1 LPPRC
6 AGAPKPTPELEN
18 EPAEKTTMSA
28 VIQDKPHGKTLV
40 SLRGLNKHYGD
51 FTAVDNLDL
60 EIQDGEFLTFL
71 GSSGSG
77 KSTTLSMLAGFETPS
92 SGEILVDGQS
102 LVQVPPHK
110 RDIGMVFQRYSL
122 FPHLNVRDNI
132 AFPLA
137 IRKLSATETTKK
149 VDAMLKLV
157 QLEPFAHRK
166 PSQMSGGQQ
175 QRVAIARALV
185 YEPRILLMDEPLGAL
200 DKKLREDLQDELRQL
215 HRRLGITIVYVTH
228 DQEEAMR
235 LSQRIAIFSHGKI
248 VGLGT
253 GYDLYQNPPNA
264 FVASF
269 LGNSNFLRIKA
280 QGNGSGTFEG
290 QPLAIRLTPGL
301 NPGQEALIMVR
312 PEKALAMTTEQAARE
327 PLPAGW
333 NEVSAKVA
341 EVLFLGESQTCQ
353 VVTAGGTE
361 LKVKALSAAGMSMQ
375 PGDTVKVRWAVGD
388 ACIYTEWAESDL
400 SKSAGAH

>member
-1 LPPRC
+1 
-6 AGAPKPTPELEN
+6 
-18 EPAEKTTMSA
+18 MSA
-28 VIQDKPHGKTLV
+28 VIKDCAQQNDKPLV
-40 SLRGLNKHYGD
+40 SLRNLNKYYGD
-51 FTAVDNLDL
+51 FAAVDDISLD
-60 EIQDGEFLTFL
+60 IKDGEFLTFL

-92 SGEILVDGQS
+92 SGEILVNGQS
-102 LVQVPPHK
+102 LVNVPPHK

-122 FPHLNVRDNI
+122 FPHLSVRDNI

-137 IRKLSATETTKK
+137 IRKLAAAERERR

-157 QLEPFAHRK
+157 QLEQFAHRR
-166 PSQMSGGQQ
+166 PSQLSGGQQ

-248 VGLGT
+248 VGLGS

-269 LGNSNFLRIKA
+269 LGNSNFLKLKA
-280 QGNGSGTFEG
+280 QGNAVATFEG
-290 QPLAIRLTPGL
+290 QSLSIRLTAGL
-301 NPGQEALIMVR
+301 QTDQDVLLMVR
-312 PEKALAMTTEQAARE
+312 PEKALALSFEQAAQE
-327 PLPAGW
+327 PLAAGW
-333 NEVSAKVA
+333 NEVTAKVV
-341 EVLFLGESQTCQ
+341 EVLFLGESQTCS
-353 VVTAGGTE
+353 VVTSGGTSMT
-361 LKVKALSAAGMSMQ
+361 VKALSAAGMPMKA
-375 PGDTVKVRWAVGD
+375 GDPVRVRWATAD
-388 ACIYTEWAESDL
+388 ACVYTEWAESDL
-400 SKSAGAH
+400 NKAAGAH

>member
-1 LPPRC
+1 
-6 AGAPKPTPELEN
+6 
-18 EPAEKTTMSA
+18 MSA
-28 VIQDKPHGKTLV
+28 VKDPAQQNNKTLV
-40 SLRGLNKHYGD
+40 SLRNLNKHYGD
-51 FTAVDNLDL
+51 FAAVDDISL

-92 SGEILVDGQS
+92 SGEILVDGKS
-102 LVQVPPHK
+102 LVNVPPHK

-122 FPHLNVRDNI
+122 FPHLSVRDNI

-137 IRKLSATETTKK
+137 IRKLAAAERDRR

-157 QLEPFAHRK
+157 QLEQFAHRR
-166 PSQMSGGQQ
+166 PSQLSGGQQ

-248 VGLGT
+248 VGLGS

-269 LGNSNFLRIKA
+269 LGNSNFLKLKA
-280 QGNGSGTFEG
+280 QGNAAATFEG
-290 QPLAIRLTPGL
+290 QSLSIRLTAGL
-301 NPGQEALIMVR
+301 QAHQDVLLMVR
-312 PEKALAMTTEQAARE
+312 PEKALALSVEQASQDT
-327 PLPAGW
+327 LPAGW
-333 NEVSAKVA
+333 NEVAAKVV
-341 EVLFLGESQTCQ
+341 EVLFLGESQTCS
-353 VVTAGGTE
+353 VVTSGGTAMT
-361 LKVKALSAAGMSMQ
+361 VKALSAAGM
-375 PGDTVKVRWAVGD
+375 PLKAGDPVRVRWATAD
-388 ACIYTEWAESDL
+388 ACVYTQWAESDL
-400 SKSAGAH
+400 NKAAGAH

>member
-1 LPPRC
+1 
-6 AGAPKPTPELEN
+6 
-18 EPAEKTTMSA
+18 MSA
-28 VIQDKPHGKTLV
+28 VIKDSAQQNDKPLV
-40 SLRGLNKHYGD
+40 SLRNLNKHYGD
-51 FTAVDNLDL
+51 FAAVDNISLD
-60 EIQDGEFLTFL
+60 IKDGEFLTFL

-92 SGEILVDGQS
+92 SGEILVNGQS
-102 LVQVPPHK
+102 LVNVPPHK

-122 FPHLNVRDNI
+122 FPHLSVRDNI

-137 IRKLSATETTKK
+137 IRKLAAAERERR

-157 QLEPFAHRK
+157 QLEQFAHRR
-166 PSQMSGGQQ
+166 PSQLSGGQQ

-248 VGLGT
+248 VGLGS

-269 LGNSNFLRIKA
+269 LGNSNFLKLKA
-280 QGNGSGTFEG
+280 QGNAVATFEG
-290 QPLAIRLTPGL
+290 QPLSIRLTAGL
-301 NPGQEALIMVR
+301 QTDQDVLLMVR
-312 PEKALAMTTEQAARE
+312 PEKALALSNEQALAE
-327 PLPAGW
+327 PLAAGW
-333 NEVSAKVA
+333 NEASAKVV
-341 EVLFLGESQTCQ
+341 EVLFLGESQTCS
-353 VVTAGGTE
+353 VITAGGTSMT
-361 LKVKALSAAGMSMQ
+361 VKALSAAGM
-375 PGDTVKVRWAVGD
+375 PLKAGDPVRVRWATAD
-388 ACIYTEWAESDL
+388 ACVYTEWAESDL
-400 SKSAGAH
+400 NKAAGAH

>member
-1 LPPRC
+1 
-6 AGAPKPTPELEN
+6 
-18 EPAEKTTMSA
+18 MSA
-28 VIQDKPHGKTLV
+28 VIKDDAPNKTLV

-102 LVQVPPHK
+102 LVNVPPHK

-137 IRKLSATETTKK
+137 IRKLGAAETNKR

-157 QLEPFAHRK
+157 QLEKFAHRK

-269 LGNSNFLRIKA
+269 LGNSNFLRIRA
-280 QGNGSGTFEG
+280 SSHGAGAFEG
-290 QPLAIRLTPGL
+290 QQLAIRLTPGL
-301 NPGQEALIMVR
+301 AAEQDALIMVR
-312 PEKALAMTTEQAARE
+312 PEKALALTVEQAARE

-333 NEVSAKVA
+333 NEVGATVG
-341 EVLFLGESQTCQ
+341 EVLFLGESRTCH
-353 VVTAGGTE
+353 VVTQGGTE
-361 LKVKALSAAGMSMQ
+361 MTVKALSAAGMPMRA
-375 PGDTVKVRWAVGD
+375 GDKVKVRWAVAD

-400 SKSAGAH
+400 SKGAGAH

>member
-1 LPPRC
+1 
-6 AGAPKPTPELEN
+6 
-18 EPAEKTTMSA
+18 MSA
-28 VIQDKPHGKTLV
+28 VINHSADAAGNTLV
-40 SLRGLNKHYGD
+40 SLKGLNRFYGD
-51 FTAVDNLDL
+51 FAAVDDISLD
-60 EIQDGEFLTFL
+60 IRNGEFLTFL

-92 SGEILVDGQS
+92 SGEILVNGQS

-122 FPHLNVRDNI
+122 FPHLSVRDNI
-132 AFPLA
+132 AFPLN
-137 IRKLSATETTKK
+137 IRKLDRAECARK

-157 QLEPFAHRK
+157 QLEAFAHRR
-166 PSQMSGGQQ
+166 PAQLSGGQQ

-248 VGLGT
+248 VGLGS

-269 LGNSNFLRIKA
+269 LGNSNFLKLSA
-280 QGNGSGTFEG
+280 AGNGVGRFEG
-290 QPLAIRLTPGL
+290 SHLAIRPTAGL
-301 NPGQEALIMVR
+301 SAEQPLLLMVR
-312 PEKALAMTTEQAARE
+312 PEKALALSVEEALRQ
-327 PLPAGW
+327 PLAAGW
-333 NEVSAKVA
+333 NQLTATVVET
-341 EVLFLGESQTCQ
+341 LFLGESQTCS
-353 VVTAGGTE
+353 VVTAGGTAMT
-361 LKVKALSAAGMSMQ
+361 VKALSAAGMPLRAGEQ
-375 PGDTVKVRWAVGD
+375 VQVRWAAAD
-388 ACIYTEWAESDL
+388 ACVYTQWTEADL
-400 SKSAGAH
+400 NKAAGAH

>member
-1 LPPRC
+1 
-6 AGAPKPTPELEN
+6 
-18 EPAEKTTMSA
+18 MSA
-28 VIQDKPHGKTLV
+28 VIKDNAPGKTLV

-102 LVQVPPHK
+102 LVNVPPHK

-137 IRKLSATETTKK
+137 IRKLSASETKK
-149 VDAMLKLV
+149 RVDAMLKLV
-157 QLEPFAHRK
+157 QLEQFAHRK

-280 QGNGSGTFEG
+280 SSNGAGSFEG
-290 QPLAIRLTPGL
+290 QPVAIRLTPGL
-301 NPGQEALIMVR
+301 SASQDALIMVR
-312 PEKALAMTTEQAARE
+312 PEKALALTAEQAARE
-327 PLPAGW
+327 PLSAGW
-333 NEVSAKVA
+333 NEVSAKVG
-341 EVLFLGESQTCQ
+341 EVLFLGESQTCH

-361 LKVKALSAAGMSMQ
+361 LTVKALSAAGMPMQ
-375 PGDTVKVRWAVGD
+375 PGDTVKVRWAVAD

>member
-1 LPPRC
+1 
-6 AGAPKPTPELEN
+6 
-18 EPAEKTTMSA
+18 MSA
-28 VIQDKPHGKTLV
+28 VIKDSAQQNDQPLV
-40 SLRGLNKHYGD
+40 SLRNLNKYYGD
-51 FTAVDNLDL
+51 FAAVDNISLD
-60 EIQDGEFLTFL
+60 IKDGEFLTFL

-92 SGEILVDGQS
+92 SGEILVNGQS
-102 LVQVPPHK
+102 LVNVPPHK

-122 FPHLNVRDNI
+122 FPHLSVRDNI
-132 AFPLA
+132 AFPLT
-137 IRKLSATETTKK
+137 IRKLAAAERERR

-157 QLEPFAHRK
+157 QLEQFAHRR
-166 PSQMSGGQQ
+166 PSQLSGGQQ

-248 VGLGT
+248 VGLGS

-269 LGNSNFLRIKA
+269 LGNSNFLKLKA
-280 QGNGSGTFEG
+280 QGNAAASFEG
-290 QPLAIRLTPGL
+290 QSLSIRLTAGL
-301 NPGQEALIMVR
+301 QTHQDVLLMVR
-312 PEKALAMTTEQAARE
+312 PEKALALSVEQAAKE
-327 PLPAGW
+327 PLAAGW
-333 NEVSAKVA
+333 NEVSAKVV
-341 EVLFLGESQTCQ
+341 EVLFLGESQTCS
-353 VVTAGGTE
+353 VVTSGGTSMT
-361 LKVKALSAAGMSMQ
+361 VKALSAAGMPMKA
-375 PGDTVKVRWAVGD
+375 GDPVRVRWATAD
-388 ACIYTEWAESDL
+388 ACVYTEWAESDL
-400 SKSAGAH
+400 NKAAGAH

>member
-1 LPPRC
+1 
-6 AGAPKPTPELEN
+6 
-18 EPAEKTTMSA
+18 MSA
-28 VIQDKPHGKTLV
+28 VKDPAHQADKTLV
-40 SLRGLNKHYGD
+40 SLRNLNKHYGD
-51 FTAVDNLDL
+51 FTAVDNINLD
-60 EIQDGEFLTFL
+60 IKDGEFLTFL

-102 LVQVPPHK
+102 LVNVPPHK

-122 FPHLNVRDNI
+122 FPHLSVRDNI
-132 AFPLA
+132 GFPLD
-137 IRKLSATETTKK
+137 IRKMPRAERERR

-157 QLEPFAHRK
+157 QLDTFAHRR
-166 PSQMSGGQQ
+166 PAQLSGGQQ

-235 LSQRIAIFSHGKI
+235 LSQRIAIFSHGRI
-248 VGLGT
+248 VGLGS

-269 LGNSNFLRIKA
+269 LGNSNFLRLKA
-280 QGNGSGTFEG
+280 RGNAVASFEN
-290 QPLAIRLTPGL
+290 QPLAIRLTANL
-301 NPGQEALIMVR
+301 TQDQDVLLMVR
-312 PEKALAMTTEQAARE
+312 PEKAQALSLQQAEQE
-327 PLPAGW
+327 PLAAGW
-333 NEVSAKVA
+333 NQIRARVS
-341 EVLFLGESQTCQ
+341 EVLFLGESQTCS
-353 VVTAGGTE
+353 VVTDGGIALT
-361 LKVKALSAAGMSMQ
+361 VKALSAAGMPLK
-375 PGDTVKVRWAVGD
+375 PGDAVCVRWATAD
-388 ACIYTEWAESDL
+388 ACVYTEWNESDL
-400 SKSAGAH
+400 NKAAGSH

>member
-1 LPPRC
+1 
-6 AGAPKPTPELEN
+6 
-18 EPAEKTTMSA
+18 MSA
-28 VIQDKPHGKTLV
+28 VIKDASQQSDKPLV
-40 SLRGLNKHYGD
+40 SLRNLNKHYGD
-51 FTAVDNLDL
+51 FAAVDNISLD
-60 EIQDGEFLTFL
+60 IKDGEFLTFL

-92 SGEILVDGQS
+92 SGEILVNGQS
-102 LVQVPPHK
+102 LVNVPPHK

-122 FPHLNVRDNI
+122 FPHLSVRDNI

-137 IRKLSATETTKK
+137 IRKLAAAERDKR

-157 QLEPFAHRK
+157 QLEQFAHRR
-166 PSQMSGGQQ
+166 PSQLSGGQQ

-248 VGLGT
+248 VGLGS

-269 LGNSNFLRIKA
+269 LGNSNFLKLKA
-280 QGNGSGTFEG
+280 QGNAAASFEG
-290 QPLAIRLTPGL
+290 QALSIRLTAGL
-301 NPGQEALIMVR
+301 QTGQDVLLMVR
-312 PEKALAMTTEQAARE
+312 PEKALALSVQQAASE
-327 PLPAGW
+327 PLAGGW
-333 NEVSAKVA
+333 NEVSAKVV
-341 EVLFLGESQTCQ
+341 EVLFLGESQTCS
-353 VVTAGGTE
+353 VVTSGGTSMT
-361 LKVKALSAAGMSMQ
+361 VKALSAAGM
-375 PGDTVKVRWAVGD
+375 PLKAGDPVRVRWATAD
-388 ACIYTEWAESDL
+388 ACVYTEWAESDL
-400 SKSAGAH
+400 NKAAGAH

>member
-1 LPPRC
+1 
-6 AGAPKPTPELEN
+6 
-18 EPAEKTTMSA
+18 MSA
-28 VIQDKPHGKTLV
+28 VIKENAPNKTLV

-102 LVQVPPHK
+102 LVNVPPHK

-137 IRKLSATETTKK
+137 IRKLSSAETKK
-149 VDAMLKLV
+149 RVEAMLKLV
-157 QLEPFAHRK
+157 QLDQFAHRK

-253 GYDLYQNPPNA
+253 GFDLYQNPPNA

-280 QGNGSGTFEG
+280 SSNGAGSFEG
-290 QPLAIRLTPGL
+290 QQLAIRLTPGL
-301 NPGQEALIMVR
+301 AAEQQALIMVR
-312 PEKALAMTTEQAARE
+312 PEKALALSAEQAARE

-333 NEVSAKVA
+333 NEVGATVG
-341 EVLFLGESQTCQ
+341 EVLFLGESQTCH
-353 VVTAGGTE
+353 VVTQGGTE
-361 LKVKALSAAGMSMQ
+361 LTVKALSAAGMPMR
-375 PGDTVKVRWAVGD
+375 PGEQVKVRWAVAD

-400 SKSAGAH
+400 SKAAGAH

>member
-1 LPPRC
+1 
-6 AGAPKPTPELEN
+6 
-18 EPAEKTTMSA
+18 MSA
-28 VIQDKPHGKTLV
+28 VKDPAQQNNKTLV
-40 SLRGLNKHYGD
+40 SLRNLNKHYGD
-51 FTAVDNLDL
+51 FAAVDDISL

-92 SGEILVDGQS
+92 SGEILVDGHS
-102 LVQVPPHK
+102 LVNVPPHK

-122 FPHLNVRDNI
+122 FPHLSVRDNI

-137 IRKLSATETTKK
+137 IRKLAPAERERR

-157 QLEPFAHRK
+157 QLEQFAHRR
-166 PSQMSGGQQ
+166 PSQLSGGQQ

-248 VGLGT
+248 VGLGS

-269 LGNSNFLRIKA
+269 LGNSNFLKLKA
-280 QGNGSGTFEG
+280 QGNGAASFEG
-290 QPLAIRLTPGL
+290 QALSIRLTSGL
-301 NPGQEALIMVR
+301 HADQDVLLMVR
-312 PEKALAMTTEQAARE
+312 PEKAQALSVQQAEQE
-327 PLPAGW
+327 PLAPGW
-333 NEVSAKVA
+333 NQVSAKVQ
-341 EVLFLGESQTCQ
+341 EVLFLGESQTCS
-353 VVTAGGTE
+353 VVTDGGTAMT
-361 LKVKALSAAGMSMQ
+361 VKALSAAGM
-375 PGDTVKVRWAVGD
+375 PLKAGDPVRVRWATAD
-388 ACIYTEWAESDL
+388 ACVYTQWAESDL
-400 SKSAGAH
+400 NKAAGAH

>member
-1 LPPRC
+1 MKS
-6 AGAPKPTPELEN
+6 APERE
-18 EPAEKTTMSA
+18 EYDMSA
-28 VIQDKPHGKTLV
+28 VIKDTAQQNDKPLV
-40 SLRGLNKHYGD
+40 SLRNLNKYYGD
-51 FTAVDNLDL
+51 FAAVDDISLD
-60 EIQDGEFLTFL
+60 IKDGEFLTFL

-92 SGEILVDGQS
+92 SGEILVNGQS
-102 LVQVPPHK
+102 LVNVPPHK

-122 FPHLNVRDNI
+122 FPHLSVRDNI

-137 IRKLSATETTKK
+137 IRKLPSAERERR

-157 QLEPFAHRK
+157 QLEQFAHRR
-166 PSQMSGGQQ
+166 PSQLSGGQQ

-248 VGLGT
+248 VGLGS

-269 LGNSNFLRIKA
+269 LGNSNFLKLKA
-280 QGNGSGTFEG
+280 QGNAVATFES
-290 QPLAIRLTPGL
+290 QALSIRLTAGL
-301 NPGQEALIMVR
+301 QTDQDVLLMVR
-312 PEKALAMTTEQAARE
+312 PEKALALSVDQAIRE
-327 PLPAGW
+327 PLAAGW
-333 NEVSAKVA
+333 NEVSAKVV
-341 EVLFLGESQTCQ
+341 EVLFLGESQTCS
-353 VVTAGGTE
+353 VVTSGGTSMT
-361 LKVKALSAAGMSMQ
+361 VKALSAAGM
-375 PGDTVKVRWAVGD
+375 PLKAGDPVQVRWATAD
-388 ACIYTEWAESDL
+388 ACVYTEWAESDL
-400 SKSAGAH
+400 NKAAGAH

>member
-1 LPPRC
+1 
-6 AGAPKPTPELEN
+6 
-18 EPAEKTTMSA
+18 MSA
-28 VIQDKPHGKTLV
+28 VIQDKAQSKTLV

-102 LVQVPPHK
+102 LVNVPPHK

-132 AFPLA
+132 GFPLA
-137 IRKLSATETTKK
+137 IRKLSATETTKR

-280 QGNGSGTFEG
+280 SANGAGSFEG
-290 QPLAIRLTPGL
+290 QPVAIRLTPGL
-301 NPGQEALIMVR
+301 AAGQEALIMVR
-312 PEKALAMTTEQAARE
+312 PEKALALTAEQAARE
-327 PLPAGW
+327 QLPAGW
-333 NEVSAKVA
+333 NEVSAKVD
-341 EVLFLGESQTCQ
+341 EVLFLGESQTCH
-353 VVTAGGTE
+353 VSTTGGTE
-361 LKVKALSAAGMSMQ
+361 LTVKALSASGMPMQ
-375 PGDTVKVRWAVGD
+375 PGDTVKVRWAVAD
-388 ACIYTEWAESDL
+388 ACIYTDWAESDL

>member
-1 LPPRC
+1 
-6 AGAPKPTPELEN
+6 
-18 EPAEKTTMSA
+18 MSA
-28 VIQDKPHGKTLV
+28 VIKEAGQQDQKTLV
-40 SLRGLNKHYGD
+40 SLCNLNKHYGD
-51 FTAVDNLDL
+51 FAAVDNISLD
-60 EIQDGEFLTFL
+60 IQDGEFLTFL

-92 SGEILVDGQS
+92 SGEILVSGKS
-102 LVQVPPHK
+102 LINVPPHK

-122 FPHLNVRDNI
+122 FPHLSVRDNI

-137 IRKLSATETTKK
+137 IRKMPSAEREKR

-157 QLEPFAHRK
+157 QLEQFAHRR
-166 PSQMSGGQQ
+166 PSQLSGGQQ

-200 DKKLREDLQDELRQL
+200 DKKLREELQDELRQL

-269 LGNSNFLRIKA
+269 LGNSNFLKLKA
-280 QGNGSGTFEG
+280 QSNAAATFEG
-290 QPLAIRLTPGL
+290 QPLSIRLTASL
-301 NPGQEALIMVR
+301 QAGQDVLLMIR
-312 PEKALAMTTEQAARE
+312 PEKAQALSLEQAASE
-327 PLPAGW
+327 PLLSGW
-333 NEVSAKVA
+333 NEVTASVT
-341 EVLFLGESQTCQ
+341 EVLFLGESQTCS
-353 VVTAGGTE
+353 VVTDSGTAMT
-361 LKVKALSAAGMSMQ
+361 VKALSATGMPMK
-375 PGDTVKVRWAVGD
+375 PGDKVRVRWAAGD
-388 ACIYTEWAESDL
+388 ACVYTEWAESDL
-400 SKSAGAH
+400 NKVAGAH

>member
-1 LPPRC
+1 
-6 AGAPKPTPELEN
+6 
-18 EPAEKTTMSA
+18 MSA
-28 VIQDKPHGKTLV
+28 VIKDNAHNKTLV

-51 FTAVDNLDL
+51 FTAVDNLNL

-92 SGEILVDGQS
+92 SGEILVEGQS
-102 LVQVPPHK
+102 LVNVPPHK

-132 AFPLA
+132 AFPLT
-137 IRKLSATETTKK
+137 IRKLGAAEINKR

-157 QLEPFAHRK
+157 QLEKFAHRK

-248 VGLGT
+248 VGLGS

-269 LGNSNFLRIKA
+269 LGNSNFLRITA
-280 QGNGSGTFEG
+280 SSNGAGSFEG
-290 QPLAIRLTPGL
+290 QPVAIRLTAGL
-301 NPGQEALIMVR
+301 AAEQQALIMVR
-312 PEKALAMTTEQAARE
+312 PEKALALTAAQAAAQ

-333 NEVSAKVA
+333 NEVRAKVA
-341 EVLFLGESQTCQ
+341 EVLFLGESQTCH

-361 LKVKALSAAGMSMQ
+361 MTVKALSAAGMPMQ
-375 PGDTVKVRWAVGD
+375 PGDTVNVRWAVAD

>member
-1 LPPRC
+1 
-6 AGAPKPTPELEN
+6 
-18 EPAEKTTMSA
+18 MSA
-28 VIQDKPHGKTLV
+28 VIKDASQQNDKPLV
-40 SLRGLNKHYGD
+40 SLRNLNKHYGD
-51 FTAVDNLDL
+51 FAAVDNISLD
-60 EIQDGEFLTFL
+60 IKDGEFLTFL

-92 SGEILVDGQS
+92 SGEILVNGES
-102 LVQVPPHK
+102 LVNVPPHK

-122 FPHLNVRDNI
+122 FPHLSVRNNI

-137 IRKLSATETTKK
+137 IRKLAAAEREKR

-157 QLEPFAHRK
+157 QLEQFAHRR
-166 PSQMSGGQQ
+166 PSQLSGGQQ

-248 VGLGT
+248 VGLGS

-269 LGNSNFLRIKA
+269 LGNSNFLKLKA
-280 QGNGSGTFEG
+280 QGNAAASFEG
-290 QPLAIRLTPGL
+290 QSLSIRLTAGL
-301 NPGQEALIMVR
+301 HTDQDVLLMVR
-312 PEKALAMTTEQAARE
+312 PEKAQALSVAQAISE
-327 PLPAGW
+327 PLPSGW
-333 NEVSAKVA
+333 NEVAAKVV
-341 EVLFLGESQTCQ
+341 EVLFLGESQTCS
-353 VVTAGGTE
+353 VVTSGGTSMT
-361 LKVKALSAAGMSMQ
+361 VKALSAAGM
-375 PGDTVKVRWAVGD
+375 PLKAGDPVQVRWATAD
-388 ACIYTEWAESDL
+388 ACVYTEWSESDL
-400 SKSAGAH
+400 NKAAGSH

>member
-1 LPPRC
+1 
-6 AGAPKPTPELEN
+6 
-18 EPAEKTTMSA
+18 MSA
-28 VIQDKPHGKTLV
+28 VIKDASQQNDKPLV
-40 SLRGLNKHYGD
+40 SLRNLNKHYGD
-51 FTAVDNLDL
+51 FAAVDNISLD
-60 EIQDGEFLTFL
+60 INDGEFLTFL

-92 SGEILVDGQS
+92 SGEILVNGQS
-102 LVQVPPHK
+102 LVNVPPHK

-122 FPHLNVRDNI
+122 FPHLSVRDNI

-137 IRKLSATETTKK
+137 IRKLAATERDKR

-157 QLEPFAHRK
+157 QLEQFAHRR
-166 PSQMSGGQQ
+166 PSQLSGGQQ

-248 VGLGT
+248 VGLGS

-269 LGNSNFLRIKA
+269 LGNSNFLKLKA
-280 QGNGSGTFEG
+280 QGNAAASFEG
-290 QPLAIRLTPGL
+290 QSLSIRLTAGL
-301 NPGQEALIMVR
+301 HTEQDVLLMVR
-312 PEKALAMTTEQAARE
+312 PEKAVALSVQQASEE
-327 PLPAGW
+327 PLAAGW
-333 NEVSAKVA
+333 NEVSAKVV
-341 EVLFLGESQTCQ
+341 EVLFLGESQTCS
-353 VVTAGGTE
+353 VVTSGGTSMT
-361 LKVKALSAAGMSMQ
+361 VKALSAAGM
-375 PGDTVKVRWAVGD
+375 PLKAGDPVRVRWATAD
-388 ACIYTEWAESDL
+388 ACVYTEWAESDL
-400 SKSAGAH
+400 NKAAGAH

>member
-1 LPPRC
+1 
-6 AGAPKPTPELEN
+6 
-18 EPAEKTTMSA
+18 MSA
-28 VIQDKPHGKTLV
+28 VIKNLEQPTDLPLV
-40 SLRGLNKHYGD
+40 SLRNLNRHYGD
-51 FTAVDNLDL
+51 FAAVDNISLDIK
-60 EIQDGEFLTFL
+60 EGEFLTFL

-92 SGEILVDGQS
+92 SGEILVNGQS
-102 LVQVPPHK
+102 LVNVPPHK

-122 FPHLNVRDNI
+122 FPHLSVRDNI

-137 IRKLSATETTKK
+137 IRKLSSAERDRR

-157 QLEPFAHRK
+157 QLDTFAHRR
-166 PSQMSGGQQ
+166 PSQLSGGQQ

-248 VGLGT
+248 VGLGS

-269 LGNSNFLRIKA
+269 LGNSNFLRLKA
-280 QGNGSGTFEG
+280 RGSGAASFEG
-290 QPLAIRLTPGL
+290 QPLSIRLTAGL
-301 NPGQEALIMVR
+301 HNDQDVLLMVR
-312 PEKALAMTTEQAARE
+312 PEKAQALSLQQAHQE
-327 PLPAGW
+327 PLASGW
-333 NEVSAKVA
+333 NAVSAKVL
-341 EVLFLGESQTCQ
+341 EVLFLGESQTCS
-353 VVTAGGTE
+353 VVTAGGTAMT
-361 LKVKALSAAGMSMQ
+361 VKALSAAGM
-375 PGDTVKVRWAVGD
+375 PLKAGDPVQVRWATAD
-388 ACIYTEWAESDL
+388 ACVYTDWAESDL
-400 SKSAGAH
+400 NKAAAHS

>member
-1 LPPRC
+1 
-6 AGAPKPTPELEN
+6 
-18 EPAEKTTMSA
+18 MSA
-28 VIQDKPHGKTLV
+28 VIKDNAPGKTLV

-102 LVQVPPHK
+102 LVNVPPHK

-137 IRKLSATETTKK
+137 IRKLSASETKK
-149 VDAMLKLV
+149 RVDAMLKLV
-157 QLEPFAHRK
+157 QLEQFAHRK

-280 QGNGSGTFEG
+280 SSNGAGSFEG
-290 QPLAIRLTPGL
+290 QPVAIRLTPGL
-301 NPGQEALIMVR
+301 SASQDALSMVR
-312 PEKALAMTTEQAARE
+312 PEIALALTAEQAARE
-327 PLPAGW
+327 RLPAGW
-333 NEVSAKVA
+333 NEVSAKVG
-341 EVLFLGESQTCQ
+341 EVLFLGESQTCH

-361 LKVKALSAAGMSMQ
+361 LTVKALSAAGMPMQ
-375 PGDTVKVRWAVGD
+375 PGDNVKVRWAVAD

>member
-1 LPPRC
+1 
-6 AGAPKPTPELEN
+6 
-18 EPAEKTTMSA
+18 MSA
-28 VIQDKPHGKTLV
+28 VIKDNAQNKTLV

-102 LVQVPPHK
+102 LVNVPPHK

-137 IRKLSATETTKK
+137 IRKLSASETNKR

-157 QLEPFAHRK
+157 QLEKFAHRK

-280 QGNGSGTFEG
+280 SSNGAGSFEG
-290 QPLAIRLTPGL
+290 QPVAIRLTPGL
-301 NPGQEALIMVR
+301 AAEQEALIMVR
-312 PEKALAMTTEQAARE
+312 PEKALALTAEQAARDT
-327 PLPAGW
+327 LPAGW
-333 NEVSAKVA
+333 NEVTATVG
-341 EVLFLGESQTCQ
+341 EVLFLGESQTCH
-353 VVTAGGTE
+353 VVTQGGTE
-361 LKVKALSAAGMSMQ
+361 LTVKALSAAGMPMQ
-375 PGDTVKVRWAVGD
+375 PGDQVKVRWAVAD

-400 SKSAGAH
+400 SKAAGAH

>member
-1 LPPRC
+1 
-6 AGAPKPTPELEN
+6 
-18 EPAEKTTMSA
+18 MSA
-28 VIQDKPHGKTLV
+28 VIKEAGHQDQKTLV
-40 SLRGLNKHYGD
+40 SLRNLNKHYGD
-51 FTAVDNLDL
+51 FAAVDNISLD
-60 EIQDGEFLTFL
+60 IQDGEFLTFL

-92 SGEILVDGQS
+92 SGEILVQGQS
-102 LVQVPPHK
+102 LVNVPPHK

-122 FPHLNVRDNI
+122 FPHLSVRDNI

-137 IRKLSATETTKK
+137 IRKLASAEREKR

-157 QLEPFAHRK
+157 QLEQFAHRR
-166 PSQMSGGQQ
+166 PSQLSGGQQ

-269 LGNSNFLRIKA
+269 LGNSNFLKLKA
-280 QGNGSGTFEG
+280 QSNAAATFEG
-290 QPLAIRLTPGL
+290 QSLSIRLTPGL
-301 NPGQEALIMVR
+301 QVGQDVLLMIR
-312 PEKALAMTTEQAARE
+312 PEKAQALSLEQANLE
-327 PLPAGW
+327 PLPTGW
-333 NEVSAKVA
+333 NEVAAQVG
-341 EVLFLGESQTCQ
+341 EVLFLGESQTCA
-353 VVTAGGTE
+353 VMTPGGTAMT
-361 LKVKALSAAGMSMQ
+361 VKALSATGMPMQ
-375 PGDTVKVRWAVGD
+375 PGDTVRVRWATRD
-388 ACIYTEWAESDL
+388 ACVYTQWVESDL
-400 SKSAGAH
+400 NKAAGAH

>member
-1 LPPRC
+1 
-6 AGAPKPTPELEN
+6 
-18 EPAEKTTMSA
+18 MSA
-28 VIQDKPHGKTLV
+28 VIKDPAQHPDQPLV
-40 SLRGLNKHYGD
+40 SLRNLNKYYGE
-51 FTAVDNLDL
+51 FAAVDNLSLD
-60 EIQDGEFLTFL
+60 IKDGEFLTFL

-92 SGEILVDGQS
+92 SGEILVGGQS
-102 LVQVPPHK
+102 LVNVPPHK

-122 FPHLNVRDNI
+122 FPHLSVRDNI

-137 IRKLSATETTKK
+137 IRKLVSAEREKR

-157 QLEPFAHRK
+157 QLEPFAHRR
-166 PSQMSGGQQ
+166 PSQLSGGQQ

-248 VGLGT
+248 VGLGS
-253 GYDLYQNPPNA
+253 GFDLYQNPPNA

-269 LGNSNFLRIKA
+269 LGNSNFLKLKA
-280 QGNGSGTFEG
+280 QGNAAASFEG
-290 QPLAIRLTPGL
+290 QSLSIRLTSGL
-301 NPGQEALIMVR
+301 HTEQEVLLMVR
-312 PEKALAMTTEQAARE
+312 PEKALALSAEQAAE
-327 PLPAGW
+327 QPLTAGW
-333 NEVSAKVA
+333 NEVSAIVG
-341 EVLFLGESQTCQ
+341 EVLFLGESQTCT
-353 VVTAGGTE
+353 VKTLGGTSMT
-361 LKVKALSAAGMSMQ
+361 VKALSAAGM
-375 PGDTVKVRWAVGD
+375 PLKAGDPVRVRWATAD
-388 ACIYTEWAESDL
+388 ACVYTEWTESDL
-400 SKSAGAH
+400 NKAAGAH

>member
-1 LPPRC
+1 
-6 AGAPKPTPELEN
+6 
-18 EPAEKTTMSA
+18 MSA
-28 VIQDKPHGKTLV
+28 VIKDASQQNDKPLV
-40 SLRGLNKHYGD
+40 SLRNLNKHYGD
-51 FTAVDNLDL
+51 FAAVDNISLD
-60 EIQDGEFLTFL
+60 IKDGEFLTFL

-92 SGEILVDGQS
+92 SGEILVNGQS
-102 LVQVPPHK
+102 LVNVPPHK

-122 FPHLNVRDNI
+122 FPHLSVRDNI

-137 IRKLSATETTKK
+137 IRKLAAVEREKR

-157 QLEPFAHRK
+157 QLEQFAHRR
-166 PSQMSGGQQ
+166 PSQLSGGQQ

-248 VGLGT
+248 VGLGS

-269 LGNSNFLRIKA
+269 LGNSNFLKLKA
-280 QGNGSGTFEG
+280 QGNAAASFEG
-290 QPLAIRLTPGL
+290 QSLSIRLTSGL
-301 NPGQEALIMVR
+301 HTDQDVLLMVR
-312 PEKALAMTTEQAARE
+312 PEKALALSTQQALDE
-327 PLPAGW
+327 PLAAGW
-333 NEVSAKVA
+333 NEVSANVV
-341 EVLFLGESQTCQ
+341 EVLFLGESQTCS
-353 VVTAGGTE
+353 VVTAGGTSMT
-361 LKVKALSAAGMSMQ
+361 VKALSAAGM
-375 PGDTVKVRWAVGD
+375 PLKAGDPVRVRWATAD
-388 ACIYTEWAESDL
+388 ACVYTEWTESDL
-400 SKSAGAH
+400 NKAAGAH

>member
-1 LPPRC
+1 
-6 AGAPKPTPELEN
+6 
-18 EPAEKTTMSA
+18 MSA
-28 VIQDKPHGKTLV
+28 VIKDNAHHNPLV

-51 FTAVDNLDL
+51 FTAVDNLNL

-102 LVQVPPHK
+102 LVNVPPHK

-137 IRKLSATETTKK
+137 IRKLGASETHKR
-149 VDAMLKLV
+149 VEAMLKLV
-157 QLEPFAHRK
+157 QLEAFAHRK
-166 PSQMSGGQQ
+166 PAQLSGGQQ

-235 LSQRIAIFSHGKI
+235 LSQRIAIFSHGKV

-269 LGNSNFLRIKA
+269 LGNSNFLQVKA
-280 QGNGSGTFEG
+280 SSHGAASFEG
-290 QPLAIRLTPGL
+290 QPVAMRLTAGL
-301 NPGQEALIMVR
+301 ATGQEALIMVR
-312 PEKALAMTTEQAARE
+312 PEKALALTTEQAARQ

-333 NEVSAKVA
+333 NEVSAKVT
-341 EVLFLGESQTCQ
+341 EVLFLGESQTCH
-353 VVTAGGTE
+353 VLTAGGTE
-361 LKVKALSAAGMSMQ
+361 LTVKALSAAGMAMQ
-375 PGDTVKVRWAVGD
+375 PGASVKVRWAVAD
-388 ACIYTEWAESDL
+388 ACIYTQWAQSDL
-400 SKSAGAH
+400 SKGAGAH

>member
-1 LPPRC
+1 
-6 AGAPKPTPELEN
+6 
-18 EPAEKTTMSA
+18 MSA
-28 VIQDKPHGKTLV
+28 VIKNASQQSDKPLV
-40 SLRGLNKHYGD
+40 SLRNLNKHYGD
-51 FTAVDNLDL
+51 FAAVDNISLD
-60 EIQDGEFLTFL
+60 IKDGEFLTFL

-92 SGEILVDGQS
+92 SGEILVNGQS
-102 LVQVPPHK
+102 LVNVPPHK

-122 FPHLNVRDNI
+122 FPHLSVRDNI

-137 IRKLSATETTKK
+137 IRKLAAAERDKR

-157 QLEPFAHRK
+157 QLEQFAHRR
-166 PSQMSGGQQ
+166 PSQLSGGQQ

-248 VGLGT
+248 VGLGS

-269 LGNSNFLRIKA
+269 LGNSNFLKLKA
-280 QGNGSGTFEG
+280 QGNAAASFEG
-290 QPLAIRLTPGL
+290 QSLSIRLTAGL
-301 NPGQEALIMVR
+301 HTDQDVLLMVR
-312 PEKALAMTTEQAARE
+312 PEKAVALSVQQASAE
-327 PLPAGW
+327 PLAAGW
-333 NEVSAKVA
+333 NEVSAQVV
-341 EVLFLGESQTCQ
+341 EVLFLGESQTCS
-353 VVTAGGTE
+353 VVTSGGTSMT
-361 LKVKALSAAGMSMQ
+361 VKALSAAGM
-375 PGDTVKVRWAVGD
+375 PLKAGDPVRVRWATAD
-388 ACIYTEWAESDL
+388 ACVYTEWTESDL
-400 SKSAGAH
+400 NKAAGSH

>member
-1 LPPRC
+1 
-6 AGAPKPTPELEN
+6 
-18 EPAEKTTMSA
+18 MSA
-28 VIQDKPHGKTLV
+28 VRDPSAQPKTLV
-40 SLRGLNKHYGD
+40 SLRNLNKHYGD

-92 SGEILVDGQS
+92 SGEILVEGQS
-102 LVQVPPHK
+102 LVKVPPHK

-122 FPHLNVRDNI
+122 FPHLSVRDNI

-137 IRKLSATETTKK
+137 IRKLAAAERERR

-157 QLEPFAHRK
+157 QLEQFAHRR
-166 PSQMSGGQQ
+166 PSQLSGGQQ

-248 VGLGT
+248 VGLGS

-269 LGNSNFLRIKA
+269 LGNSNFLKLKA
-280 QGNGSGTFEG
+280 QGNAVATFEG
-290 QPLAIRLTPGL
+290 KPLSIRLTAGL
-301 NPGQEALIMVR
+301 QTDQNVLLMVR
-312 PEKALAMTTEQAARE
+312 PEKALALSNEQAVAE
-327 PLPAGW
+327 PLAAGW
-333 NEVSAKVA
+333 NEVSAKVV
-341 EVLFLGESQTCQ
+341 EVLFLGESQTCS
-353 VVTAGGTE
+353 VVTAGGTSMT
-361 LKVKALSAAGMSMQ
+361 VKALSAAGMPLKS
-375 PGDTVKVRWAVGD
+375 GDPVRVRWATAD
-388 ACIYTEWAESDL
+388 ACVYTEWAESDL
-400 SKSAGAH
+400 NKAAGAH

>member
-1 LPPRC
+1 
-6 AGAPKPTPELEN
+6 
-18 EPAEKTTMSA
+18 MSA
-28 VIQDKPHGKTLV
+28 VIKDASLQNDTPLV
-40 SLRGLNKHYGD
+40 SLRNLNKHYGD
-51 FTAVDNLDL
+51 FAAVDNISLD
-60 EIQDGEFLTFL
+60 IKDGEFLTFL

-92 SGEILVDGQS
+92 SGEILVNGQS
-102 LVQVPPHK
+102 LVNVPPHK

-122 FPHLNVRDNI
+122 FPHLSVRDNI

-137 IRKLSATETTKK
+137 IRKLAAAERDKR

-157 QLEPFAHRK
+157 QLEQFAHRR
-166 PSQMSGGQQ
+166 PSQLSGGQQ

-248 VGLGT
+248 VGLGS

-269 LGNSNFLRIKA
+269 LGNSNFLKLKA
-280 QGNGSGTFEG
+280 QGNAAASFEG
-290 QPLAIRLTPGL
+290 QSLSIRLTTGL
-301 NPGQEALIMVR
+301 HTDQDVLLMVR
-312 PEKALAMTTEQAARE
+312 PEKALALSVSQAISE

-333 NEVSAKVA
+333 NEVSAKVV
-341 EVLFLGESQTCQ
+341 EVLFLGESQTCS
-353 VVTAGGTE
+353 VVTSGGTSMT
-361 LKVKALSAAGMSMQ
+361 VKALSAAGM
-375 PGDTVKVRWAVGD
+375 PLKAGDPVRVRWATAD
-388 ACIYTEWAESDL
+388 ACVYTEWTESDL
-400 SKSAGAH
+400 NKAAGAH

>member
-1 LPPRC
+1 
-6 AGAPKPTPELEN
+6 
-18 EPAEKTTMSA
+18 MSA
-28 VIQDKPHGKTLV
+28 VIKDASQQNDKPLV
-40 SLRGLNKHYGD
+40 SLRNLNKHYGD
-51 FTAVDNLDL
+51 FAAVDNISLD
-60 EIQDGEFLTFL
+60 IKDGEFLTFL

-92 SGEILVDGQS
+92 SGEILVNGQS
-102 LVQVPPHK
+102 LVNVPPHK

-122 FPHLNVRDNI
+122 FPHLSVRDNI

-137 IRKLSATETTKK
+137 IRKLAAAERDKR

-157 QLEPFAHRK
+157 QLEQFAHRR
-166 PSQMSGGQQ
+166 PSQLSGGQQ

-248 VGLGT
+248 VGLGS

-269 LGNSNFLRIKA
+269 LGNSNFLKLKA
-280 QGNGSGTFEG
+280 QGNAAASFEG
-290 QPLAIRLTPGL
+290 QSLSIRLTAGL
-301 NPGQEALIMVR
+301 QTGQDLLLMVR
-312 PEKALAMTTEQAARE
+312 PEKALALSVQQANDE
-327 PLPAGW
+327 PLAAGW
-333 NEVSAKVA
+333 NEVSAKVV
-341 EVLFLGESQTCQ
+341 EVLFLGESQTCS
-353 VVTAGGTE
+353 VVTSAGTSMT
-361 LKVKALSAAGMSMQ
+361 VKALSAAGMQ
-375 PGDTVKVRWAVGD
+375 LKAGDPVRVRWATAD
-388 ACIYTEWAESDL
+388 ACVYTEWAESDL
-400 SKSAGAH
+400 NKAAGSH

>member
-1 LPPRC
+1 
-6 AGAPKPTPELEN
+6 
-18 EPAEKTTMSA
+18 MSA
-28 VIQDKPHGKTLV
+28 VIKDASQQNDKPLV
-40 SLRGLNKHYGD
+40 SLRNLNKHYGD
-51 FTAVDNLDL
+51 FAAVDNISLD
-60 EIQDGEFLTFL
+60 IKDGEFLTFL

-92 SGEILVDGQS
+92 SGEILVNGQS
-102 LVQVPPHK
+102 LVNVPPHK

-122 FPHLNVRDNI
+122 FPHLSVRDNI

-137 IRKLSATETTKK
+137 IRKLAAAERDKR

-157 QLEPFAHRK
+157 QLEQFAHRR
-166 PSQMSGGQQ
+166 PSQLSGGQQ

-248 VGLGT
+248 VGLGS

-269 LGNSNFLRIKA
+269 LGNSNFLKLKA
-280 QGNGSGTFEG
+280 QGNAAASFEG
-290 QPLAIRLTPGL
+290 QSLSIRLTAGL
-301 NPGQEALIMVR
+301 PTGQDVLLMVR
-312 PEKALAMTTEQAARE
+312 PEKALALSVQQAASE
-327 PLPAGW
+327 PLAAGW
-333 NEVSAKVA
+333 NEVSAKVV
-341 EVLFLGESQTCQ
+341 EVLFLGESQTCS
-353 VVTAGGTE
+353 VVTSGGTSMT
-361 LKVKALSAAGMSMQ
+361 VKALSAAGM
-375 PGDTVKVRWAVGD
+375 PLKAGDPVRVRWATAD
-388 ACIYTEWAESDL
+388 ACVYTEWAESDL
-400 SKSAGAH
+400 NKAAGAH

>member
-1 LPPRC
+1 
-6 AGAPKPTPELEN
+6 
-18 EPAEKTTMSA
+18 MSA
-28 VIQDKPHGKTLV
+28 VIKDTAQARTLV
-40 SLRGLNKHYGD
+40 SLRNLNKHYGD
-51 FTAVDNLDL
+51 FAAVDNISLD
-60 EIQDGEFLTFL
+60 IQDGEFLTFL

-92 SGEILVDGQS
+92 SGEILVGGQS
-102 LVQVPPHK
+102 LVNVPPHK

-122 FPHLNVRDNI
+122 FPHLSVRDNI

-137 IRKLSATETTKK
+137 IRKRSAAERDKQ

-157 QLEPFAHRK
+157 QLEKFAHRR
-166 PSQMSGGQQ
+166 PAQLSGGQQ

-269 LGNSNFLRIKA
+269 LGNSNFLRVKA
-280 QGNGSGTFEG
+280 HGNGAASFEG
-290 QPLAIRLTPGL
+290 QPVAMRLTSGVSD
-301 NPGQEALIMVR
+301 GQEVLLMVR
-312 PEKALAMTTEQAARE
+312 PEKALALSREEAAQE
-327 PLPAGW
+327 ALPAGW
-333 NEVSAKVA
+333 NEVTAKVG
-341 EVLFLGESQTCQ
+341 EVLFLGESQTCS
-353 VVTAGGTE
+353 VVTAGGTQMT
-361 LKVKALSAAGMSMQ
+361 VKALSAAGMSMK
-375 PGDTVKVRWAVGD
+375 PGDEVKVRWAVAD
-388 ACIYTEWAESDL
+388 ACVYTEWQESDL
-400 SKSAGAH
+400 SKAAGAH

>member
-1 LPPRC
+1 
-6 AGAPKPTPELEN
+6 
-18 EPAEKTTMSA
+18 MSA
-28 VIQDKPHGKTLV
+28 VIKDASQQNDNPLV
-40 SLRGLNKHYGD
+40 SLRNLNKHYGD
-51 FTAVDNLDL
+51 FAAVDNISLD
-60 EIQDGEFLTFL
+60 IKDGEFLTFL

-92 SGEILVDGQS
+92 SGEILVNGQS
-102 LVQVPPHK
+102 LVNVPPHK

-122 FPHLNVRDNI
+122 FPHLSVRDNI

-137 IRKLSATETTKK
+137 IRKLAAAERDKR

-157 QLEPFAHRK
+157 QLEQFAHRR
-166 PSQMSGGQQ
+166 PSQLSGGQQ

-248 VGLGT
+248 VGLGS

-269 LGNSNFLRIKA
+269 LGNSNFLKLKA
-280 QGNGSGTFEG
+280 QGNAAASFEG
-290 QPLAIRLTPGL
+290 QPLSIRLTAGL
-301 NPGQEALIMVR
+301 HTDQDVLLMVR
-312 PEKALAMTTEQAARE
+312 PEKALALSVQQASDE
-327 PLPAGW
+327 PLMGGW
-333 NEVSAKVA
+333 NEVSATVV
-341 EVLFLGESQTCQ
+341 EVLFLGESQTCS
-353 VVTAGGTE
+353 VVTSGGTSMT
-361 LKVKALSAAGMSMQ
+361 VKALSAAGM
-375 PGDTVKVRWAVGD
+375 PLKAGDPVRVRWATAD
-388 ACIYTEWAESDL
+388 ACVYTEWSESDL
-400 SKSAGAH
+400 NKAAGAH

>member
-1 LPPRC
+1 
-6 AGAPKPTPELEN
+6 
-18 EPAEKTTMSA
+18 MSA
-28 VIQDKPHGKTLV
+28 VIQDKAQSKTLV

-102 LVQVPPHK
+102 LVNVPPHK

-132 AFPLA
+132 GFPLA
-137 IRKLSATETTKK
+137 IRKLSATETTKR

-280 QGNGSGTFEG
+280 SANGAGSFEG
-290 QPLAIRLTPGL
+290 QPVAIRLTPGL
-301 NPGQEALIMVR
+301 AAGQEALIMVR
-312 PEKALAMTTEQAARE
+312 PEKALALTAEQAARE

-333 NEVSAKVA
+333 NEVSAKVD
-341 EVLFLGESQTCQ
+341 EVLFLGESQTCH
-353 VVTAGGTE
+353 VSTTGGTE
-361 LKVKALSAAGMSMQ
+361 LTVKALSASGMPMQ
-375 PGDTVKVRWAVGD
+375 PGDTVKVRWAVAD
-388 ACIYTEWAESDL
+388 ACIYTDWAESDL

>member
-1 LPPRC
+1 
-6 AGAPKPTPELEN
+6 
-18 EPAEKTTMSA
+18 MSA
-28 VIQDKPHGKTLV
+28 VMKDNAPNKTLV
-40 SLRGLNKHYGD
+40 SLRNLNKHYGD
-51 FTAVDNLDL
+51 FAAVDNINLD
-60 EIQDGEFLTFL
+60 IQNGEFLTFL

-92 SGEILVDGQS
+92 SGEILVDEQS
-102 LVQVPPHK
+102 LVNVPPHK

-122 FPHLNVRDNI
+122 FPHLSVRDNI

-137 IRKLSATETTKK
+137 IRKLSASEISKR

-157 QLEPFAHRK
+157 QLEQFAHRR
-166 PSQMSGGQQ
+166 PAQLSGGQQ

-248 VGLGT
+248 VGLGS

-269 LGNSNFLRIKA
+269 LGNSNFFRIKA
-280 QGNGSGTFEG
+280 SSNGAGSFEG

-301 NPGQEALIMVR
+301 VAGQDALIMVR
-312 PEKALAMTTEQAARE
+312 PEKALALSAEQAARE

-333 NEVSAKVA
+333 NEVSAKVS
-341 EVLFLGESQTCQ
+341 EVLFLGESQTCH
-353 VVTAGGTE
+353 VVSAGGTE
-361 LKVKALSAAGMSMQ
+361 MTVKALSAAGMPMQ
-375 PGDTVKVRWAVGD
+375 PGDTVKVRWAVAD

-400 SKSAGAH
+400 SKAAGAH